1 MYRHAHIEWA
11 AVYKKLSK
19 NPIKL
24 LSLYQMEEG
33 GGEPDVVVLDS
44 KSFEVIFYDFSIE
57 SPKGCR
63 SLCYDR
69 DALLSRKDHLPL
81 NSVLDMVNTMG
92 LELLNEEQYQK
103 LQTIFSFDLKTSSWI
118 YTPNEIRQKGGAL
131 FCDYRYD
138 RVFIYHNGAQS
149 YYSSRGFRALLRI

>member
-1 MYRHAHIEWA
+1 
-11 AVYKKLSK
+11 
-19 NPIKL
+19 
-24 LSLYQMEEG
+24 
-33 GGEPDVVVLDS
+33 
-44 KSFEVIFYDFSIE
+44 
-57 SPKGCR
+57 
-63 SLCYDR
+63 
-69 DALLSRKDHLPL
+69 
-81 NSVLDMVNTMG
+81 MVNIMD

-103 LQTIFSFDLKTSSWI
+103 LQTVFSFDLKTSSWV